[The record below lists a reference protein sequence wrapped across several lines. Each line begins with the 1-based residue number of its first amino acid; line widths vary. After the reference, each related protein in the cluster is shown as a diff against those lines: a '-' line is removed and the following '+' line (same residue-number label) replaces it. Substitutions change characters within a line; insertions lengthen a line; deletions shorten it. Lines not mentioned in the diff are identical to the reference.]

1 MHLEKL
7 FFIEKRRYVYTGSD
21 NRNQIG
27 LMWNVKE
34 CWSNRKTGKNRLCNV
49 IGILSFFLSGARV
62 IDQGLQEI
70 GEFAEKGI
78 EF

>member
-1 MHLEKL
+1 
-7 FFIEKRRYVYTGSD
+7 
-21 NRNQIG
+21 
-27 LMWNVKE
+27 MWNVKE

-70 GEFAEKGI
+70 GDFAEKKALN
-78 EF
+78 FTKYVLNSV